1 MSVWPQSLRGRVI
14 AVTLAATFVAL
25 AVAMAALAIYD
36 AQAYRR
42 AISADLTTQ
51 ADILARTTAPALAFD
66 DPGAAGET
74 LALMQARPDIIS
86 AVVYRASGEVF
97 ARYVSADLRD
107 AASPAIPE
115 ASGIVIESGRIVL
128 TQPIVDAQEV
138 LGTLQLSARYDVAQR
153 LGSYLIILFS
163 VMLASLCVA
172 LLVSAFLQ
180 TRITNPIRS
189 MTGVVRRVMEERDF
203 SLRVSR
209 SDTREM
215 NVLVDAFNEMLVE
228 VGTQTAAL
236 ASSNRSLQG
245 EMNERKAAEEALRAT
260 DRNKDQFL
268 ATLAHELR
276 NPLAP
281 LLNGITLLRL
291 PPGPRISAP
300 DLLNMMERQIR
311 QMVRLIDDLMDVSR
325 IKTNKLVLRTSEM
338 DLNAAIRTAVETLA
352 PYLAERRQELHL
364 QLPETPLYIEGDAT
378 RLAQVF
384 GNLLHN
390 AAKFSAPGG
399 RISLSL
405 ASSPDGIEV
414 AVRDSGIGISREALA
429 RIFTLFEQ
437 ADQSL
442 ERAQAGLGVG
452 LSLAQRLV
460 ELHGGTVVAQSDG
473 PGTGSTFVVRLPNRL
488 APPHH
493 ARARENG
500 GARASGRALRVL
512 VVDDNQDFA
521 TSLALMIRSMGSD
534 VEIAFDG
541 SAGLEAARR
550 TAPQIAFI
558 DIGMPGMNGYDLA
571 AQLRRVPEL
580 ADSVFVAV
588 TGWGQVKDRQRASE
602 AGFDF
607 HLTKPVAPGDI
618 EAVLKGQP
626 VFNADNGRV

>member
-14 AVTLAATFVAL
+14 AINLAATLVAL
-25 AVAMAALAIYD
+25 TVAMAALAIYD
-36 AQAYRR
+36 ARAYRH

-66 DPGAAGET
+66 DPGAAKET
-74 LALMQARPDIIS
+74 LALMQARPDVLS

-97 ARYVSADLRD
+97 ARYSRANLAE
-107 AASPAIPE
+107 AAVPAMPG
-115 ASGIVIESGRIVL
+115 SGGIVIESGRIVL
-128 TQPIVDAQEV
+128 AQSIVDHQET
-138 LGTLQLSARYDVAQR
+138 LGTLVLSARYDVAQR
-153 LGSYLIILFS
+153 LGSYMIILFS
-163 VMLASLCVA
+163 VMLASLCVS

-180 TRITNPIRS
+180 ARITNPIRS

-245 EMNERKAAEEALRAT
+245 EMNERKTAEEALRAA

-281 LLNGITLLRL
+281 LFNGITLLRL
-291 PPGPRISAP
+291 PPTPRISAP
-300 DLLNMMERQIR
+300 HLLNMMERQIR

-325 IKTNKLVLRTSEM
+325 IKTNKLVLRTREM
-338 DLNAAIRTAVETLA
+338 DLNAAIRTAVETLS
-352 PYLAERRQELHL
+352 PYLRERGHPLEL
-364 QLPETPLYIEGDAT
+364 QLPDTPLVIEGDAT

-390 AAKFSAPGG
+390 AAKFSPAGA

-405 ASSPDGIEV
+405 SSSPDGIDV
-414 AVRDSGIGISREALA
+414 AIRDNGIGIPPEAVA

-437 ADQSL
+437 VDQSL

-473 PGTGSTFVVRLPNRL
+473 PGTGSTFVVHLPPSL
-488 APPHH
+488 ARQHH
-493 ARARENG
+493 APERESG
-500 GARASGRALRVL
+500 GTRASGRALRVL
-512 VVDDNQDFA
+512 VIDDNQDFA
-521 TSLALMIRSMGSD
+521 TSLALMIRAMGSD
-534 VEIAFDG
+534 VEVAFDG
-541 SAGLEAARR
+541 AAGLEAALR
-550 TAPQIAFI
+550 TLPQIAFI

-571 AQLRRVPEL
+571 AKLRRMPEL
-580 ADSVFVAV
+580 ANSVLVAV
-588 TGWGQVKDRQRASE
+588 TGWGQPKDRQRASD

-607 HLTKPVAPGDI
+607 HLTKPVAPGDV
-618 EAVLKGQP
+618 EAVLKGRP
-626 VFNADNGRV
+626 VSNADNAKV